1 MPSRTCVRGFFYIA
15 LGYCLRN
22 ACCLWVKESDA
33 HTGKKPVWCGSSRL
47 CLVSKGDVV
56 TRYLLR
62 KEEEREKKRTYRLW
76 DGDGLDEGGS
86 NGNGC
91 AQAVDQRIYKSP

>member
-22 ACCLWVKESDA
+22 VCCLWVKESDA
-33 HTGKKPVWCGSSRL
+33 HTGKVPAWCGVSRL
-47 CLVSKGDVV
+47 FLVSKGDVV

-76 DGDGLDEGGS
+76 EGKRLGEGSS
-86 NGNGC
+86 NGGGC
-91 AQAVDQRIYKSP
+91 AQAVDQHIY

>member
-1 MPSRTCVRGFFYIA
+1 MAFFYIA

-22 ACCLWVKESDA
+22 ACRSWVKESDA
-33 HTGKKPVWCGSSRL
+33 HTGKVLAWCGASRL
-47 CLVSKGDVV
+47 CLVAKGDVV

-76 DGDGLDEGGS
+76 DGDGLGEGGS
-86 NGNGC
+86 DGSGC
-91 AQAVDQRIYKSP
+91 AQAVDQRIY